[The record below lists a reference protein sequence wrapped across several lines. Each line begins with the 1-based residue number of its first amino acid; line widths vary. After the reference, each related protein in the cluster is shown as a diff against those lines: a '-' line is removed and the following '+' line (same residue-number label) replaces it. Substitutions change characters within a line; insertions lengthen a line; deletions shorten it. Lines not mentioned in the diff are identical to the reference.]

1 MQLGRIE
8 AIKHYKESFMRL
20 GLEPNEAEAEAKH
33 ALSSIIG
40 CDISDLYLKGREQ
53 VTDTQQFRMNEL
65 LKRRAEGTPLAYIL
79 NERWF
84 MGLKFYVDKNVLI
97 PRQETELLAETAIQL
112 LRFNSYS
119 SVLDLCTGSGC
130 VAISVAKYSHAAV
143 TAADISPQALEVA
156 GRNARDIGVKLRLIE
171 GDLFENI
178 SDSFDIITAN
188 PPYVDKRTYEGL
200 MREVRDFEPRLA
212 LVAADNGLAFYRRI
226 AAAAPKHLN
235 LGGRLLMEIGDE
247 QGEAVAD
254 ILKQAGFS
262 DIRITKDYSGNDRL
276 ASAVLR

>member
-1 MQLGRIE
+1 M
-8 AIKHYKESFMRL
+8 
-20 GLEPNEAEAEAKH
+20 
-33 ALSSIIG
+33 
-40 CDISDLYLKGREQ
+40 
-53 VTDTQQFRMNEL
+53 
-65 LKRRAEGTPLAYIL
+65 
-79 NERWF
+79 
-84 MGLKFYVDKNVLI
+84 
-97 PRQETELLAETAIQL
+97 
-112 LRFNSYS
+112 
-119 SVLDLCTGSGC
+119 
-130 VAISVAKYSHAAV
+130 
-143 TAADISPQALEVA
+143 
-156 GRNARDIGVKLRLIE
+156 KLRLIE

-212 LVAADNGLAFYRRI
+212 LVAADNGLALYRRI
-226 AAAAPKHLN
+226 AAAAPEHSD